1 MKDTS
6 KHSFRENIISQ
17 VNYKQIA
24 YTRELIYEELC
35 KHLKAQGLYLDH
47 EMFRAI
53 LCCCNEL
60 TRRYTANP
68 DVYREDTRQ
77 LFAVFFHNL
86 NLEDYPHIIPKV
98 LRDYVEDV
106 FPHIIERINE
116 EAAWGDASVRIKKV
130 DVVRL
135 GKLFDQIL
143 DGISKKE
150 ERENT
155 EKLMKV
161 FIADIVKK

>member
-1 MKDTS
+1 MNETT

-77 LFAVFFHNL
+77 LFNV
-86 NLEDYPHIIPKV
+86 
-98 LRDYVEDV
+98 
-106 FPHIIERINE
+106 
-116 EAAWGDASVRIKKV
+116 SSTVRNFLKKV
-130 DVVRL
+130 PPRRL
-135 GKLFDQIL
+135 PLEVSSPPQKLSD
-143 DGISKKE
+143 K
-150 ERENT
+150 
-155 EKLMKV
+155 
-161 FIADIVKK
+161 